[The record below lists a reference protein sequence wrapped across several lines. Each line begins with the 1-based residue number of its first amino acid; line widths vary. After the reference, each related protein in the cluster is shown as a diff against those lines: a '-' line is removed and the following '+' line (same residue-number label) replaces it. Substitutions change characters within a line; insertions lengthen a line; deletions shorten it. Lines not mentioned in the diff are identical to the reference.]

1 MRISGKPY
9 LLKKINK
16 NIVLNTIR
24 EKGSISRAKLSRIT
38 NISKPTM
45 SNIINSLKKDK
56 LIVKAGLGETAAGG
70 GKRPVLYKFNKDHGY
85 VIGSQIRIHE
95 IVTILTNYNAD
106 FLSKTAIKI
115 KGNGDEKSILKKLF
129 ESFNL
134 VIEEAGIDK
143 KDLKGIGIGMHGIV
157 DNKSGTLVF
166 APHFPNWKKNINIAE
181 IVENKYGVK
190 TYIDNDARILVCA
203 EKIFGMG
210 REYKNIVV
218 IDTAEGIGAGIII
231 RNDIYRG
238 NDFIAGEIGH
248 TTINPDGP
256 ECFCGKKGCAE
267 VMISTRYLKENVKS
281 NILDHK
287 DSVLYT
293 KSNGDKTKIKLKNIF
308 DAYIE
313 GDKFVEGVMDDIIYW
328 FVITIANTILCYNP
342 EIIIITG
349 DYIAASDKFISDIED
364 KIGKAIF
371 PYLDI
376 KPKIA
381 FSKLGKYVGPIGS
394 VSLVLSQMIN
404 FSTVWD

>member
-1 MRISGKPY
+1 MKISGKPV

-24 EKGSISRAKLSRIT
+24 EKGPVSRAKLSRIT

-45 SNIINSLKKDK
+45 SNIISSLKKDK
-56 LIVKAGLGETAAGG
+56 LIVKAGLGEAVAGG
-70 GKRPVLYKFNKDHGY
+70 GKRPVLYKFNGNYGY

-95 IVTILTNYNAD
+95 IVTILTNYGANI
-106 FLSKTAIKI
+106 LSKTAIKI
-115 KGNGDEKSILKKLF
+115 ESNGDEKSVFKKLF

-134 VIEEAGIDK
+134 VLEEARIDK
-143 KDLKGIGIGMHGIV
+143 KNLKGIGIGMHGIV

-166 APHFPNWKKNINIAE
+166 APHFPNCKKNINVAE

-190 TYIDNDARILVCA
+190 VYIDNDARVLACA
-203 EKIFGMG
+203 EKIFGIG
-210 REYKNIVV
+210 RKYKNIVV

-281 NILDHK
+281 NILEHK

-293 KSNGDKTKIKLKNIF
+293 ISNGDKTKIKLKNIF

-313 GDKFVEGVMDDIIYW
+313 GDKFVEGVMDDIAYW
-328 FVITIANTILCYNP
+328 FAITIANTILCYNP

-349 DYIAASDKFISDIED
+349 DYIAASDKFIRAIEY
-364 KIGKAIF
+364 KIGKSLF
-371 PYLDI
+371 PYLGM

-404 FSTVWD
+404 FSTVWN